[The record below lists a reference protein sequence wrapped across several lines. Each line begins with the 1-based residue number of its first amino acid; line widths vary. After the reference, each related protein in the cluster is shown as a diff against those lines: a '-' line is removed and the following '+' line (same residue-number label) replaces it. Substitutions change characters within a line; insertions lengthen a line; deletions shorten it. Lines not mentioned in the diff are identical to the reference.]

1 MELQSVTAKVD
12 ALRTKGFSD
21 EDINQL
27 LGTEEKAAPT
37 QHVDADPDSIIKL
50 LNKGNV
56 QMLQQFAAGKDPEIF
71 NAKIDEIVEYM
82 EKSTVC
88 VMVGSLIVWG
98 GFIYGCYMI
107 DQAPFDPSGNP
118 PLGWY
123 ISGFSLL
130 VGFILMG
137 VSNVKKYKFLKPRIL
152 YFIRK

>member
-82 EKSTVC
+82 EISTFNLV
-88 VMVGSLIVWG
+88 VGTVSLFLLLFINMTAVFREFISLEIG
-98 GFIYGCYMI
+98 GGIFVFLWLIGI
-107 DQAPFDPSGNP
+107 
-118 PLGWY
+118 LLL
-123 ISGFSLL
+123 GFSN
-130 VGFILMG
+130 F
-137 VSNVKKYKFLKPRIL
+137 KKYKFLKPRLL